1 MDLHELFLVT
11 LVVEPVL
18 EDHVTRDLLELGA
31 TGFTVMEARGR
42 GTRGIR
48 TGDIPGHN
56 VRIETVVA
64 KSVAER
70 ILTRVQEKWFEQYAV
85 IAWAHPVKVV
95 RGDKYVAGETQG
107 EAEADEE

>member
-11 LVVEPVL
+11 LVAEPVL
-18 EDHVTRDLLELGA
+18 QDHITRDLLAAGA
-31 TGFTVMEARGR
+31 TGYTVMEVRGK

-56 VRIETVVA
+56 VRIETVVT
-64 KSVAER
+64 KPIAER
-70 ILTRVQEKWFEQYAV
+70 ILLQVQEKWFERYAV

-95 RGDKYVAGETQG
+95 RGDKYVANGEGG
-107 EAEADEE
+107 EE